1 MSKKITEIKNILNDA
16 ADFKWLAFRLTD
28 TGSNSIGK
36 KFYGTQFMVNG
47 IFACELYLK
56 SIILMEDKKI
66 KYTHKL
72 NELYNLL
79 EDSTKQKL
87 IDEYHDIET
96 FFKEQADSFVN
107 WRYSSN
113 PEIVMNAPIE
123 QTKQVLSILDSYC
136 TEKINSLEKKM
147 EKINIQK

>member
-96 FFKEQADSFVN
+96 FLKN
-107 WRYSSN
+107 
-113 PEIVMNAPIE
+113 
-123 QTKQVLSILDSYC
+123 KQIHL
-136 TEKINSLEKKM
+136 
-147 EKINIQK
+147 